1 MSKKI
6 DRIEAKKRELEAKL
20 ARVQSGLEHNL
31 EHVKQDVTDTVSPA
45 EVVRKYPL
53 QSVGLA
59 VVAGFLLTRV
69 GKSKKTVYTH
79 STKNTIVDSITSSLK
94 KRLSK
99 KAIDIALDI
108 IEDKLASRSSNNPEA
123 E

>member
-20 ARVQSGLEHNL
+20 ERVQSGLEHNL

-59 VVAGFLLTRV
+59 IVAGFLVTRI
-69 GKSKKTVYTH
+69 GGSKKTVYK
-79 STKNTIVDSITSSLK
+79 STSRNAIADSITSSLK

-99 KAIDIALDI
+99 KAIDMALDI
-108 IEDKLASRSSNNPEA
+108 IEDKLASRSSNNPDA
-123 E
+123 K

>member
-20 ARVQSGLEHNL
+20 ERVQSGLEHNL

-59 VVAGFLLTRV
+59 IVAGFLVTRI
-69 GKSKKTVYTH
+69 GSGKKTVHT
-79 STKNTIVDSITSSLK
+79 STSRNAITDSITSSLK

-99 KAIDIALDI
+99 KAIDMALDI
-108 IEDKLASRSSNNPEA
+108 IEDKLASRSSNNPDA
-123 E
+123 K

>member
-69 GKSKKTVYTH
+69 GKPKKTVYTH
-79 STKNTIVDSITSSLK
+79 STKNTIADSITSSLK

>member
-79 STKNTIVDSITSSLK
+79 STKNTIADSITSSLK

-108 IEDKLASRSSNNPEA
+108 IEDKLASRSSNNPGA